1 MLEQERLQPAHPG
14 EVLAGE
20 FLAPKGRIAGDTAL
34 RLAVAFGITAEFWM
48 GCRCGGRWRWRRGFR
63 SLRLCLQSLWCGFR
77 QRRHSIVN
85 IVIYR

>member
-34 RLAVAFGITAEFWM
+34 RLAVAFGTTAEFWM
-48 GCRCGGRWRWRRGFR
+48 GLQMRWALAVAARRGVGAI
-63 SLRLCLQSLWCGFR
+63 SP
-77 QRRHSIVN
+77 V
-85 IVIYR
+85 